1 MNKFVAVDIGSKFN
15 SPFGKTGGGLG
26 SLVSIIL
33 SNALIIAGVIL
44 LILLILGGFSII
56 MGAGQ
61 SDPQRVEQGKKAA
74 TAAII
79 GFIIIFAAYWII
91 QIVELVTGIQIL
103 NNPRL

>member
-1 MNKFVAVDIGSKFN
+1 VNKIAVDIGSKFN
-15 SPFGKTGGGLG
+15 SPFGKTEGLG

-33 SNALIIAGVIL
+33 SNTLIIAGVIL

-61 SDPQRVEQGKKAA
+61 SDPQRVEQGKKAT
-74 TAAII
+74 TAAVI

-91 QIVELVTGIQIL
+91 QIAELVTGVQIL
-103 NNPRL
+103 NVPL